1 MLPILALL
9 AGSSVADAGTPPPA
23 LVEADGTVIP
33 NVAGRVLLFVN
44 VASKCGYTPQYE
56 GLQALYSKYKDQ
68 GLLVVGAPCNQFGGQ
83 EPGSKEEIA
92 SFCQIHYGV
101 DFPILDKADVNG
113 PGRSPLY
120 QWLLANEPG
129 GGKPIKWNFE
139 KFLVD
144 RSGAV
149 THRFGSGIAPQ
160 DPGLVAAI
168 EAALAAPAVGR
179 PAP

>member
-1 MLPILALL
+1 MLPILTLL
-9 AGSSVADAGTPPPA
+9 AGSSVAEAGTPLPA

-33 NVAGRVLLFVN
+33 NGEGRVLLFVN

-113 PGRSPLY
+113 PGRS
-120 QWLLANEPG
+120 
-129 GGKPIKWNFE
+129 GKPIKWNFE

-149 THRFGSGIAPQ
+149 THRFGSGTTPQ